1 MGLSVADI
9 GLMHGALK
17 TGVSRVFCGMVSG
30 LGMKLFGSLV
40 NIGTVALHKTGFAPV

>member
-1 MGLSVADI
+1 MGLSAEGI

-40 NIGTVALHKTGFAPV
+40 NIGTTGLSQDRVLPL